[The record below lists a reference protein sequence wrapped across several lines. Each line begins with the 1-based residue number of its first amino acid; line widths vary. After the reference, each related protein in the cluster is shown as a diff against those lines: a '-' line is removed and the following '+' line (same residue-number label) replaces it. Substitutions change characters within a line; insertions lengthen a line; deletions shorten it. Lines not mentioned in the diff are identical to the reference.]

1 MAKFLSIEMEASQL
15 RVAEIEES
23 SRKNRI
29 HHCFCIQIPKGSV
42 EDGQIRD
49 TRNLADILKAELL
62 KQGIRTKKVF
72 FVVGS
77 TRIASREV
85 RIPLV
90 KKNRIQS
97 IIEANATDYF
107 PIDITKYVLSY
118 SIIGVEGAV
127 KDKNKKKKGQEPE
140 KEQDQKKEEP
150 AAQYHLMVYAA
161 PRSIST
167 AYAEFAENAGLTMT
181 GINYT
186 GDSIYHSVKG
196 AFAKG
201 LHMLVKVELD
211 FTNITIVRDGE
222 LALQRNINY
231 GMDSAVEAV
240 RAFPVFGD
248 RLDADE
254 ALEVLFKQKCLF
266 DALDY
271 SESSEAREGKIPVN
285 EQERELL
292 EAKAE
297 VTESL
302 RYMIGNISR
311 IMDYYISR
319 NPGAVFDSIY
329 CCGIGG
335 QIRGVMALLTHE
347 LGQGV
352 HRIRKLENYVLPQKR
367 ENEDLF
373 LYVAILAPGKSG
385 VNLMEKTSRKK
396 KKDQETLSGAIL
408 VFAIGTVAGIALT
421 AAGFANRIYQQ
432 KNYEYLNRRV
442 TEESSIEDI
451 YNTYTAAKSQYENY
465 QNMYQ
470 YTNTPNEGL
479 KNFLEEMEQK
489 MPSDITIESF
499 SSTGTDVNFS
509 MRVSSK
515 NEAADTL
522 IQLRTFESLA
532 TVTTTGIDQDD
543 DGNVSMTVTC
553 TYAQPA
559 TLDNTD
565 SEQ

>member
-1 MAKFLSIEMEASQL
+1 MAKFLSIEVEASQL
-15 RVAEIEES
+15 RVAEIEENG
-23 SRKNRI
+23 RKNRI
-29 HHCFCIQIPKGSV
+29 LHCFCIPVPQGSV
-42 EDGQIRD
+42 EDGQLRD
-49 TRNLADILKAELL
+49 TKSLAGILKKELAER
-62 KQGIRTKKVF
+62 GIRTKKVF

-77 TRIASREV
+77 TRIANREV

-107 PIDITKYVLSY
+107 PIDISKYVLSY
-118 SIIGVEGAV
+118 SIIDIEGEQ
-127 KDKNKKKKGQEPE
+127 KPSRKKGREQESEAEDTE
-140 KEQDQKKEEP
+140 KQP
-150 AAQYHLMVYAA
+150 AQYHLMVYAA
-161 PRSIST
+161 PRSISM
-167 AYAEFAENAGLTMT
+167 AYGEFAENAGLTMT

-196 AFAKG
+196 AFSRG
-201 LHMLVKVELD
+201 VHMLMKIELD
-211 FTNITIVRDGE
+211 FTSITIIRDGE

-254 ALEVLFKQKCLF
+254 ALEILFEKKCF
-266 DALDY
+266 YDALD
-271 SESSEAREGKIPVN
+271 VN
-285 EQERELL
+285 ESEEYQKDSQSTDEEGRQLA

-319 NPGAVFDSIY
+319 NPGTVFDSIY

-335 QIRGVMALLTHE
+335 QIRGVMALLSHE
-347 LGQGV
+347 LGQEV
-352 HRIRKLENYVLPQKR
+352 HRIRKLENYQLPEKR

-373 LYVAILAPGKSG
+373 LYVAILAPGRSG
-385 VNLMEKTSRKK
+385 VNLMEKTSGKK
-396 KKDQETLSGAIL
+396 KKEQESLSGAIV
-408 VFAIGTVAGIALT
+408 VFAIGAVAGIALT

-432 KNYEYLNRRV
+432 KHYEYLNRRV

-451 YNTYTAAKSQYENY
+451 YNTYSAAKGEYKNY
-465 QNMYQ
+465 KKMYDL
-470 YTNTPNEGL
+470 TTTPNEQL
-479 KNFLEEMEQK
+479 KSFLEEMEQK
-489 MPSDITIESF
+489 MPSDITIENF
-499 SSTGTDVNFS
+499 SSTGTEVSFS
-509 MRVSSK
+509 MRVTGK
-515 NEAADTL
+515 PEAADTL
-522 IQLRTFESLA
+522 MQLRTFESLA
-532 TVTTTGIDQDD
+532 AVTTTGIDQADN
-543 DGNVSMTVTC
+543 GTVTMTVTC
-553 TYAQPA
+553 TYAEPA
-559 TLDNTD
+559 AIDESS